1 MSKGAVMTPFG
12 AAGTGSV
19 QVPGSKSHTNRA
31 LLCAALAEG
40 TSRLSGVL
48 FADDTKAMLGAIK
61 SLGVEVEENPS
72 ELTLEI
78 TGLGGRPRL
87 NESVIDCRSSGTTSR
102 FLLPVLATSHGPATL
117 DGSQQ
122 LRSRPF
128 AEQIAAL
135 RSLGCSLEE
144 TAAQGGLP
152 IKIQAD
158 GLAGGEVEITADTS
172 SQFVSGLL
180 MAAPLC
186 DEGLTLKLLGT
197 PVSRPYIDMTIEVMR
212 DFGIE
217 VTNLDESTYVVPP
230 SGYRATALEIEPDAT
245 AASYFFGAAVITQGK
260 VRVDGL
266 DERSIQGDI
275 QFVSVL
281 EDLGAKVTWGDRFIE
296 VEGDHIGG
304 GSFDLRHFSD
314 TAQTLAAVAAFADS
328 EVEITGI
335 GFIRAKETNRLTA
348 MTTELSK
355 CGVEI
360 IEKPD
365 GLLVRPN
372 KWLLRGAT
380 INTYDDHRM
389 AMSMSLLGLRV
400 PRMEVL
406 DPDCVNKT
414 FPEFFDRLEELR
426 PRAQE
431 RSGVTSV
438 IAIDGPAGSGKSTVA
453 QRLAAE
459 LHLPHFDT
467 GAMYRAV
474 AVAAVRAGVDI
485 EDADAVTKLARE
497 TNIEIHER
505 ILIDGV
511 DATEDIRSADA
522 NQMVSVVAANTQVR
536 QVLVPRQREWATS
549 LGGGVMEG
557 RDIGTEVFP
566 DALLKVFLTADL
578 SIRAERRFN
587 ESSEQ
592 TLESV
597 LEDLKRRDQIDST
610 RQDSPL
616 LVAPGAIIFDSSGL
630 SIEDVVSDLATIF
643 RGLVAG

>member
-1 MSKGAVMTPFG
+1 MSKSAVITPFG
-12 AAGTGSV
+12 ASTIGSV
-19 QVPGSKSHTNRA
+19 KVPGSKSHTNRA
-31 LLCAALAEG
+31 LLCAALAQG

-48 FADDTKAMLGAIK
+48 FADDTEAMLDAIRTLGA
-61 SLGVEVEENPS
+61 EVEENRR
-72 ELTLEI
+72 ELTLQI
-78 TGLGGRPRL
+78 TGLGGSPRL
-87 NESVIDCRSSGTTSR
+87 DKSTIDCRSSGTTSR
-102 FLLPVLATSHGPATL
+102 FILPVLASGHGAATL
-117 DGSQQ
+117 DGSEQ

-135 RSLGCSLEE
+135 RSLGCTLQE
-144 TAAQGGLP
+144 TQMPGELP
-152 IKIQAD
+152 IEIQAD
-158 GLAGGEVEITADTS
+158 GLAGGEIEVTTDTS

-186 DEGLTLKLLGT
+186 DKGLTLRLLGT
-197 PVSRPYIDMTIEVMR
+197 PVSRPYIDMTIDVMR
-212 DFGIE
+212 KFG
-217 VTNLDESTYVVPP
+217 VDVKKLDDSTYVVPP
-230 SGYRATALEIEPDAT
+230 SRYRATVLGVEPDAT

-266 DERSIQGDI
+266 DKRSIQGDI

-281 EDLGAKVTWGDRFIE
+281 DELGAKVTWGDGYIE
-296 VEGDHIGG
+296 VEGDHISG
-304 GSFDLRHFSD
+304 GSFDLQDFSD

-328 EVEITGI
+328 DVEISGI
-335 GFIRAKETNRLTA
+335 GFIRAKETDRLAA
-348 MTTELSK
+348 MTAELTK

-360 IEKPD
+360 TEKPD
-365 GLLVRPN
+365 GLLIRPN

-400 PRMEVL
+400 PRIEIL

-414 FPEFFDRLEELR
+414 FPEFFDCLEGLR

-431 RSGVTSV
+431 RSDIAAV

-453 QRLAAE
+453 RQLAAE
-459 LHLPHFDT
+459 LGLPHFDT

-474 AVAAVRAGVDI
+474 AVAALRAGVDI
-485 EDADAVTKLARE
+485 EDADAITKLAKE
-497 TNIEIHER
+497 TNIEIQER
-505 ILIDGV
+505 IVIDGV
-511 DATEDIRSADA
+511 DATEEIRTPEA
-522 NQMVSVVAANTQVR
+522 NQMVSVVAANPQVR
-536 QVLVPRQREWATS
+536 RVLVPQQREWATD

-566 DALLKVFLTADL
+566 DALFKVFLTADL

-592 TLESV
+592 TMGSV
-597 LEDLKRRDQIDST
+597 LDDLKRRDQVDST
-610 RQDSPL
+610 REDSPL
-616 LVAPGAIIFDSSGL
+616 LVAPGAVIFDSSGL

>member
-1 MSKGAVMTPFG
+1 
-12 AAGTGSV
+12 
-19 QVPGSKSHTNRA
+19 
-31 LLCAALAEG
+31 
-40 TSRLSGVL
+40 
-48 FADDTKAMLGAIK
+48 
-61 SLGVEVEENPS
+61 
-72 ELTLEI
+72 
-78 TGLGGRPRL
+78 
-87 NESVIDCRSSGTTSR
+87 
-102 FLLPVLATSHGPATL
+102 
-117 DGSQQ
+117 
-122 LRSRPF
+122 
-128 AEQIAAL
+128 
-135 RSLGCSLEE
+135 
-144 TAAQGGLP
+144 
-152 IKIQAD
+152 
-158 GLAGGEVEITADTS
+158 
-172 SQFVSGLL
+172 
-180 MAAPLC
+180 
-186 DEGLTLKLLGT
+186 
-197 PVSRPYIDMTIEVMR
+197 
-212 DFGIE
+212 
-217 VTNLDESTYVVPP
+217 
-230 SGYRATALEIEPDAT
+230 
-245 AASYFFGAAVITQGK
+245 
-260 VRVDGL
+260 
-266 DERSIQGDI
+266 
-275 QFVSVL
+275 
-281 EDLGAKVTWGDRFIE
+281 
-296 VEGDHIGG
+296 
-304 GSFDLRHFSD
+304 
-314 TAQTLAAVAAFADS
+314 
-328 EVEITGI
+328 
-335 GFIRAKETNRLTA
+335 
-348 MTTELSK
+348 
-355 CGVEI
+355 
-360 IEKPD
+360 
-365 GLLVRPN
+365 
-372 KWLLRGAT
+372 
-380 INTYDDHRM
+380 
-389 AMSMSLLGLRV
+389 
-400 PRMEVL
+400 MEVL

-453 QRLAAE
+453 RRLAAE

-505 ILIDGV
+505 IVIDGV
-511 DATEDIRSADA
+511 DATEDSRSADA

-536 QVLVPRQREWATS
+536 QVVVPRQREWATS